1 MELLEGELVV
11 GDLDAFIETLA
22 AIGDEYDCTIQ
33 AFDGRYVAGR
43 LHLERALALADRA
56 IERGENVARDRSVE
70 ILLYAAGRRQI
81 NKALEMGLEAGDNE
95 AVVLVDGHE
104 ESADEAGAIA
114 ALESRLDLT
123 PSPTLATEHANEE
136 LLREFFD
143 IGAAELAATDASLA
157 ELVRERVALL
167 DVEK

>member
-1 MELLEGELVV
+1 MELLEGEIVV
-11 GDLDAFIETLA
+11 DDVDRVVATLTDVGA
-22 AIGDEYDCTIQ
+22 EYDCTIQ
-33 AFDGRYVAGR
+33 AFDASYIAGR
-43 LHLERALALADRA
+43 EHIERALALADRA
-56 IERGENVARDRSVE
+56 IERGENVARDRGVE

-95 AVVLVDGHE
+95 AVVLVDGQR
-104 ESADEAGAIA
+104 ESADEAGAVT
-114 ALESRLDLT
+114 ALRERLDLT
-123 PSPTLATEHANEE
+123 PGQTLATEHADEE